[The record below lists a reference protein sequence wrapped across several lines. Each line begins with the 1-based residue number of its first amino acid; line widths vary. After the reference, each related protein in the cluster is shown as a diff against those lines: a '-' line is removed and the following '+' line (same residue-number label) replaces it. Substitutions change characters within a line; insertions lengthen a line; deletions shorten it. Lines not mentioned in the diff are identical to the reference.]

1 MKLRRPSADQR
12 QFARQ
17 LRNDQTDCERLLWQH
32 LRNRQ
37 MAGYKFRR
45 QYPCPPYVLDF
56 YCAELHLAI
65 ELDGGQHY
73 EERGQLKDRRR
84 DEFLRGL
91 GIRVL
96 RFGNQDVLTNLEGV
110 LETILAAC
118 R

>member
-1 MKLRRPSADQR
+1 
-12 QFARQ
+12 
-17 LRNDQTDCERLLWQH
+17 
-32 LRNRQ
+32 
-37 MAGYKFRR
+37 
-45 QYPCPPYVLDF
+45 VLDF

-73 EERGQLKDRRR
+73 GERGQLKDRRR
-84 DEFLRGL
+84 DEFLRDL

-110 LETILAAC
+110 LEAILAVC